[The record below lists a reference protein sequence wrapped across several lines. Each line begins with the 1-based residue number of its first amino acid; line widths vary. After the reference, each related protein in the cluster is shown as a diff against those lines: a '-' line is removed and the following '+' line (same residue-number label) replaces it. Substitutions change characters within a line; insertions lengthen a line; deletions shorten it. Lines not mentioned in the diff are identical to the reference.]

1 MISFF
6 LIEIFAPFETQVLTH
21 LLQAWQFVLVKIVP
35 LLNRPIVHLFL
46 IYITYNII
54 IDGEIFAIYYKRFIF
69 NVLFYFFPISEMAE
83 TTPARFWKSAGTII
97 FVA

>member
-1 MISFF
+1 MVFLSFF

-21 LLQAWQFVLVKIVP
+21 LLQPWQFVLVKIVP

-54 IDGEIFAIYYKRFIF
+54 IDGEIFAIYL